1 MRNLLRLERE
11 KAKHKDC
18 KQGTATEDKI
28 SSGNRLQVKQ
38 QYLQCLI
45 HLIFFAHS
53 VFQWIVSLLFSEIP
67 KANWQCQ
74 EQHWNVEA
82 LLDYPNVLNYL

>member
-28 SSGNRLQVKQ
+28 SSGNRLQVK
-38 QYLQCLI
+38 
-45 HLIFFAHS
+45 
-53 VFQWIVSLLFSEIP
+53 
-67 KANWQCQ
+67 
-74 EQHWNVEA
+74 
-82 LLDYPNVLNYL
+82 